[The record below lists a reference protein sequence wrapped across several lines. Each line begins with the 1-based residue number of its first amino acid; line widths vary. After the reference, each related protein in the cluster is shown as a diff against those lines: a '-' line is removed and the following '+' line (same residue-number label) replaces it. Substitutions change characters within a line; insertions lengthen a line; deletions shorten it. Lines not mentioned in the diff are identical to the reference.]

1 MQTLPSHVM
10 VPLQELTEL
19 TLFQEPVAAATCPVP
34 WRTRFFK
41 QRIPA
46 GFPSP
51 AADYTEDGLDLNAYR
66 IPHRASTFIFTVVG
80 WSMKHA
86 GILDGD
92 KVTVDRAIEPR
103 HGHIVI
109 AVVNNE
115 YTLKRLFMRQ
125 GIVELRAENPEFPP
139 IRFSGLDELHIWG
152 VVTGV
157 LRKVTA

>member
-1 MQTLPSHVM
+1 MPS
-10 VPLQELTEL
+10 PLYTFPEPLDL
-19 TLFQEPVAAATCPVP
+19 TLFQDPRPVATVPVP

-51 AADYTEDGLDLNAYR
+51 AADYTEDGLDLNEYL

-80 WSMKHA
+80 MSMKNV

-109 AVVNNE
+109 AVINNE
-115 YTLKRLFMRQ
+115 YTIKRLYMRR
-125 GIVELRAENPEFPP
+125 GVVELRAENPDFKP
-139 IRFSGLDELHIWG
+139 IRFSDLDELQIWG

-157 LRKVTA
+157 LRRFPV